1 MSIQAVSYLSGN
13 DRYGLLKNFQSP
25 ENTFELTEVWS
36 KFYNDA
42 AGNSA
47 KVLEYLSFQF
57 SEFEEKLNQ
66 TLVAEDLMMSGI
78 YRNGGVMV

>member
-1 MSIQAVSYLSGN
+1 MVEAE
-13 DRYGLLKNFQSP
+13 LKC
-25 ENTFELTEVWS
+25 
-36 KFYNDA
+36 K
-42 AGNSA
+42 
-47 KVLEYLSFQF
+47 LEDVF